1 MRAESKSKL
10 LLWISRLAAAV
21 SVVAL
26 LFVFP
31 LCHCPR
37 YYAAL
42 SVAGLVP
49 LLCGPRLYRWFGGAF
64 IVVAFAFAAGEYRAA
79 RFRPSRFSA
88 SERKQTHNIR
98 DIAYRQV

>member
-1 MRAESKSKL
+1 MTPENKSKL
-10 LLWISRLAAAV
+10 LLWISRIAAV
-21 SVVAL
+21 VGIIAL
-26 LFVFP
+26 LLISP

-64 IVVAFAFAAGEYRAA
+64 IVVAVAFAVGEHRAA
-79 RFRPSRFSA
+79 RF
-88 SERKQTHNIR
+88 QTEQIQRIR
-98 DIAYRQV
+98 AEANAQHP